1 MLIRLVAAAVVAA
14 TVLLLIWAICR
25 STGRTMPRMAWPLV
39 IAASMFGYA
48 VYDEYSWASRMRA
61 GLPERVVTVGQ
72 GSGASPFSPWTYLV
86 PRTERLSV
94 IDRATIR
101 HHPDRPALRLVEV
114 VLLERARSTLRVNEI
129 IDCAGKRHAVLAI
142 EPVFGADGLP
152 NEADWHALPDEAPRL
167 RVACAVG

>member
-14 TVLLLIWAICR
+14 TVLLLIWAICH
-25 STGRTMPRMAWPLV
+25 STGRTMPRLVWPLV

-61 GLPERVVTVGQ
+61 GLPERIATVGE
-72 GSGASPFSPWTYLV
+72 GRGTSPFSPWTYLV

-101 HHPDRPALRLVEV
+101 THPDRPTLRLVEV

-129 IDCAGKRHAVLAI
+129 IDCDADRYAVLAT
-142 EPVFGADGLP
+142 EPVFGPDGLP
-152 NEADWHALPDEAPRL
+152 VDPAWQDLPDGAPRL
-167 RVACAVG
+167 QVACG